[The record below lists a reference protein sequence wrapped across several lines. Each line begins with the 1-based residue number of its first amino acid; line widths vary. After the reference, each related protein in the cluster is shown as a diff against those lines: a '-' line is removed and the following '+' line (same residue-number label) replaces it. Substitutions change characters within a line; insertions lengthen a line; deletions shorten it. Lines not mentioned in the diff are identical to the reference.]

1 MGMKARVLA
10 FATMVTVM
18 AAACSSGDVA
28 GDVACSVTGHPRFSS
43 VFLEGPQL
51 TKGEF
56 EATDVGRVLQSFF
69 QSEEWA
75 VEGAFYRNA
84 RGFSIVSKSLVLV
97 YDDTV
102 PSWFVT
108 VENGRVSIGGGSCQ
122 PTRVSGRSVASQ
134 WHPTGDLDRD
144 SAVIPIV
151 VDGGGCVRNGKTEVT
166 TRIVKIDVTE
176 NAERVDVVVWTKE
189 KLPLLGCASVGVSLD
204 SEVTLSSPLDGR
216 PLYNAGLVPAVRVD
230 R

>member
-1 MGMKARVLA
+1 
-10 FATMVTVM
+10 M
-18 AAACSSGDVA
+18 AAGCMPGDVA

-43 VFLEGPQL
+43 VFLEGAQL

-56 EATDVGRVLQSFF
+56 TDTEAGKILESFF
-69 QSEEWA
+69 QDGEGS

-84 RGFSIVSKSLVLV
+84 QGFSMVSKSLVLV
-97 YDDTV
+97 YDDTA

-108 VENGRVSIGGGSCQ
+108 VEHGRVSTWGGCQ
-122 PTRVSGRSVASQ
+122 PTRVSGRSVASR
-134 WHPTGDLDRD
+134 WSPAGDLDRG
-144 SAVIPIV
+144 STVLPIV
-151 VDGGGCVRNGKTEVT
+151 VEGGGCVRGDTTEVT

-176 NAERVDVVVWTKE
+176 NADRVDVVVWTKE
-189 KLPLLGCASVGVSLD
+189 KLSLLGCAGVGVSLD
-204 SEVTLSSPLDGR
+204 AEVALSSPLDDR

>member
-10 FATMVTVM
+10 LVVMVAVV
-18 AAACSSGDVA
+18 AAACSSGGVA
-28 GDVACSVTGHPRFSS
+28 GDVACSVIGHPRFSS
-43 VFLEGPQL
+43 VFLDGPQL

-56 EATDVGRVLQSFF
+56 AATEVGKVLESFF
-69 QSEEWA
+69 QSGEGA

-102 PSWFVT
+102 PSWFET
-108 VENGRVSIGGGSCQ
+108 VENGRVSSGGSCR
-122 PTRVSGRSVASQ
+122 PTLVSGRSVASR
-134 WHPTGDLDRD
+134 WSPAGDLDRD

-151 VDGGGCVRNGKTEVT
+151 VEGGGCVRGDKTVVT
-166 TRIVKIDVTE
+166 TRIVNIDVTE

-189 KLPLLGCASVGVSLD
+189 KLPLLGCAGVGVSLD
-204 SEVTLSSPLDGR
+204 GQVTLSSPLDGR
-216 PLYNAGLVPAVRVD
+216 PLYNSGVVPAVQVD